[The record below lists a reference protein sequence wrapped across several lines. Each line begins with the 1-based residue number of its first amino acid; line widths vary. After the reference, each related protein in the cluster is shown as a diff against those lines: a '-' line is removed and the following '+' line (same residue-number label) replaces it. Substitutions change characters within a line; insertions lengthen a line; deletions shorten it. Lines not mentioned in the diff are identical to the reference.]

1 MNNQRPIYVEF
12 IVQGNVVKATAIDSA
27 TGTEASVV
35 GPASASQAVMA
46 EAARRKLEY
55 VMKKKS
61 GSA

>member
-1 MNNQRPIYVEF
+1 MAGEIYVEF

-61 GSA
+61 